1 MTNRPCWQSAAAI
14 RCESDLSFVAIQ
26 GAHGLLNG
34 RALHS
39 AAVHAEH
46 WKGQTEAPFTV
57 TCTGIWSPK
66 MKRWLWTNF
75 CIALAPRNLVLALVF
90 LFHSTLESCDIAQVF
105 CARKARDK
113 ILKHL
118 DENSERQTV

>member
-1 MTNRPCWQSAAAI
+1 M
-14 RCESDLSFVAIQ
+14 SFVAIQ

-57 TCTGIWSPK
+57 TFTGILKPK
-66 MKRWLWTNF
+66 KKHWLLTVFAVSLLPRNPVF
-75 CIALAPRNLVLALVF
+75 ALAF
-90 LFHSTLESCDIAQVF
+90 LFHSKLEKCNMPQVF
-105 CARKARDK
+105 CAREAGDK
-113 ILKHL
+113 IFK
-118 DENSERQTV
+118 S